1 MYNLIRS
8 EFYKLKC
15 DKTYKST
22 LIITGLL
29 MVVCIM
35 LMAVKAGYGTL
46 IGLNDIYGF
55 IINKFKDINKPTVLG
70 ILNSA
75 QGFSPVLQILVAF
88 FVTSFVLNEYDYGTF
103 KNSIS
108 IGSSRIK
115 IYISKLMIIS
125 FGILI
130 ITFFMLFGSVLVGT
144 IFGKASGFFNYNTI
158 LQMFKSIL
166 LSWFIFTA
174 MASLYMCFSI
184 IVKSKAIVIAA
195 VIVILFGEPII
206 LIMTNHVNYG
216 DYLPSFLLMKICS
229 MPLYGQAVY
238 NIVITSVMWIIIT
251 SIIGIS
257 IFKNQDV
264 K

>member
-1 MYNLIRS
+1 MYNLIRA
-8 EFYKLKC
+8 ELYKLKH
-15 DKTYKST
+15 DKTYRSI
-22 LIITGLL
+22 LVITGLL
-29 MVVCIM
+29 MAVCIM
-35 LMAVKAGYGTL
+35 LMVTKAGAGT
-46 IGLNDIYGF
+46 IISLNDNYGF
-55 IINKFKDINKPTVLG
+55 NINKFKDINKPTVLG
-70 ILNSA
+70 IFNSA

-88 FVTSFVLNEYDYGTF
+88 FVTSFVLNEYNYGTF

-125 FGILI
+125 FGIFI
-130 ITFFMLFGSVLVGT
+130 ITFFMLFGSALVGT
-144 IFGKASGFFNYNTI
+144 AFGKASGFFNYNTI
-158 LQMFKSIL
+158 SQMFKSIL

-184 IVKSKAIVIAA
+184 IVKSKAIVIAT
-195 VIVILFGEPII
+195 VVVILFSEPLIV
-206 LIMTNHVNYG
+206 IMTNHINYG

-238 NIVITSVMWIIIT
+238 NIVITAVMWIIIT